1 MTVQE
6 LIDILAAMPLDADM
20 LYLHNEHGR
29 ISIDK
34 VEVKEETLLTGEKY
48 NTVTLSGSFKEEE
61 E

>member
-6 LIDILAAMPLDADM
+6 LVDILAAMPSDADM
-20 LYLHNEHGR
+20 LYLHNEYGR

-34 VEVKEETLLTGEKY
+34 VEMKEETLLTGEKY